1 MVQENLFA
9 KPVDILTAPNGTN
22 IDILKVNSLSMRFV
36 KAARVYSAFTGL
48 EASMSPHHPLL
59 RAAQALSVKVYRFET
74 QRLSGN
80 YSYGTKGYY
89 FAVDDVPKVLAQY
102 YEHHYHLKSEKQRGY
117 NSASQELRDWFQ
129 NEVLPLKGA
138 FSMSYDPNSPQ
149 ARKGALGEQI
159 VKRLLEKFGCTVE
172 RPDGMPEDSA
182 TLIDWH
188 AWGASGLVCVEV
200 KTIKKF
206 PYSHIKIPTFKIPLA
221 KYEAYKR
228 EAQERGGELELYFVS
243 SEDGK
248 IYASNAR
255 VLDEGYR
262 EGGFEFPL
270 TVTLKDDDPEICFC
284 LDQFTYKWVIEPED
298 LAALR
303 AIDAEIQSNS
313 GSVIAVTEE
322 TELEERCRGHF
333 GRPFPES
340 VRVGLKELQ
349 QEFSDDDIVNAICAL
364 EDEEDF
370 KKVLEGSNS
379 NVIARMFLSHVR
391 GKLSESKAPEEKRR
405 FVTPNGT
412 ELEFCLFGSD
422 MYVLVRRFKAALGY
436 SNSWDEKGFVE
447 QAARDAG
454 VKPYANPPDETKY
467 LRVRDIPKLL
477 EAFIQKTSKAK
488 TGSRKQSRAVD
499 AKELLDW
506 FNATVMPALYPNE
519 SFKEQRIGSLPIAYS
534 TNGIAYVGG
543 NTIGNYSKKVAPP
556 EKPSIES
563 SEPVL
568 SAVEEEPAE
577 PAYVPWIA
585 PEDVPQTSP
594 TATELKAP
602 TIDWEPSGITW
613 AKPYTAE
620 SMFVEE
626 EPKAVD
632 STVKFTDAPE
642 RVDSLSGIIEKLAKA
657 IGLPVAE
664 LLEAVRQLKLRQD
677 PVLKELF
684 GL

>member
-1 MVQENLFA
+1 
-9 KPVDILTAPNGTN
+9 
-22 IDILKVNSLSMRFV
+22 
-36 KAARVYSAFTGL
+36 
-48 EASMSPHHPLL
+48 
-59 RAAQALSVKVYRFET
+59 
-74 QRLSGN
+74 
-80 YSYGTKGYY
+80 
-89 FAVDDVPKVLAQY
+89 
-102 YEHHYHLKSEKQRGY
+102 
-117 NSASQELRDWFQ
+117 
-129 NEVLPLKGA
+129 
-138 FSMSYDPNSPQ
+138 MSYDPNSPQ

-298 LAALR
+298 LAALK
-303 AIDAEIQSNS
+303 ALDAEIQSNS
-313 GSVIAVTEE
+313 GSVIAVTSSPLLGLCNPSEE
-322 TELEERCRGHF
+322 TELEERCHGYF
-333 GRPFPES
+333 GRPFPEY
-340 VRVGLKELQ
+340 VRDGLKELQ
-349 QEFSDDDIVNAICAL
+349 QEFSDDDIVDAICAL

-370 KKVLEGSNS
+370 NILLRKVLEGSNS
-379 NVIARMFLSHVR
+379 PVFAKMFLNRVR
-391 GKLSESKAPEEKRR
+391 DKLSETKALEEKRR
-405 FVTPNGT
+405 FVAPNGT
-412 ELEFCLFGSD
+412 ELEFCRFESD
-422 MYVLVRRFKAALGY
+422 MYVVVRRFKAALGY

-467 LRVRDIPKLL
+467 LRGRDIPKLL

-506 FNATVMPALYPNE
+506 FNATVMPALNSGSPHV
-519 SFKEQRIGSLPIAYS
+519 FDAKGDRIYS
-534 TNGIAYVGG
+534 
-543 NTIGNYSKKVAPP
+543 P
-556 EKPSIES
+556 EE
-563 SEPVL
+563 V
-568 SAVEEEPAE
+568 PAE
-577 PAYVPWIA
+577 PAYVPWSE
-585 PEDVPQTSP
+585 PEDT
-594 TATELKAP
+594 AP
-602 TIDWEPSGITW
+602 TLDWNPPPEPPGITW
-613 AKPYTAE
+613 AKPYTHE
-620 SMFVEE
+620 SMFPAPEE
-626 EPKAVD
+626 EFVKERTTAHEEPVLQTVALSAID
-632 STVKFTDAPE
+632 STNVVKLANAPE
-642 RVDSLSGIIEKLAKA
+642 RVENLSGIIEKLAKA